1 MTENIQRNRNLNLL
15 MYDWIDVKDAKKDAV
30 GKMVRT
36 NGHNHTNLYSVLS
49 ATGIKIQIFKL
60 AKYFYFYLKK

>member
-1 MTENIQRNRNLNLL
+1 

-36 NGHNHTNLYSVLS
+36 NGHNHTNLHSVLS

-60 AKYFYFYLKK
+60 AQYFYFYLKK